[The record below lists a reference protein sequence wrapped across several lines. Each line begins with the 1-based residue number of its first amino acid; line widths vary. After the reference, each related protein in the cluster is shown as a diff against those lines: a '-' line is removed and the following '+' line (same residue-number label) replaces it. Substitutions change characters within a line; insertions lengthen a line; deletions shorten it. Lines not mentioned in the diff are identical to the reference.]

1 MKTVS
6 ISDAHEGDVLA
17 RDLRAA
23 DNSMILAKGAVL
35 SASMLVRLGR
45 MGVAAVTIESD
56 ALQAASD
63 AEKQREAVERRFA
76 GHGSDP
82 FLMEMKRILLARLDA
97 AAPGTGG
104 CGK

>member
-1 MKTVS
+1 MKTVA
-6 ISDAHEGDVLA
+6 ISDAREGDVLA

-45 MGVAAVTIESD
+45 MGVNKVTVESD

-63 AEKQREAVERRFA
+63 AEKQKEAIERRFA
-76 GHGSDP
+76 GHESDS
-82 FLMEMKRILLARLDA
+82 FLMEMKRVLLARLDSA
-97 AAPGTGG
+97 AFGAGG
-104 CGK
+104 GKK